1 MWAIVTKTSNASM
14 LINATYD
21 MPDGVRGD
29 ENGEDGFEGDLL
41 QDGFDETHFGTPWR
55 WEGRDGIG
63 KE

>member
-1 MWAIVTKTSNASM
+1 MWTIVPKTPNASM

-29 ENGEDGFEGDLL
+29 ENGEDDFEGDLL

-55 WEGRDGIG
+55 WEDKGRIG
-63 KE
+63 K